1 MIEAIQLHLYII
13 EYKMAFSI
21 NNKNEAKIVYLIIAI
36 IAFVEGL
43 QVLARLAYQ
52 YYFKDDL

>member
-1 MIEAIQLHLYII
+1 MSS
-13 EYKMAFSI
+13 FSI
-21 NNKNEAKIVYLIIAI
+21 QNKNEAKIVYLIIAI

-52 YYFKDDL
+52 YYFKDDLQLSPA